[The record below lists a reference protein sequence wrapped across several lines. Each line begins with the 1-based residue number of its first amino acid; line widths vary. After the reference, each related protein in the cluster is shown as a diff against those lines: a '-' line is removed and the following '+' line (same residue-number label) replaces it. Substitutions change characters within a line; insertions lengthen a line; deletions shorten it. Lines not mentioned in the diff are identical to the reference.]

1 MKSLPVLLSLLLLAA
16 PVIAAVGP
24 MDGHAGEV
32 AGASPSDAA
41 AAAPADATTNGV
53 TAAGDDGTVAGDDV
67 TTAGDV
73 DDAVRGTADGT
84 SVQNETSPGY
94 NVLSLPPDA
103 DTAWSITGHSA
114 NLGPAS
120 ELEVTRTTGR
130 MQTEEVRAHV
140 ESASSLE
147 ERQRRIVAAESSIR
161 QAEVSLHQRQRRAIE
176 AHATGEISDEELL
189 IELGRIA
196 LRAEILADRLDVVKN
211 LAAETEGFNLN
222 TENLQ
227 LRLAVY
233 QGPIRSHAV
242 DVARGEAD
250 PNRVFVESTTDG
262 LVLATIVDGTYVR
275 EVFRDDKWDRG
286 ASGFEDVSD
295 ARNVTTS
302 AYPEIA
308 DSDTSTL
315 GSGTPVRVTLNHD
328 PGQLRTFVSAGGGG
342 VFVEHQTR
350 ELETFTE
357 GESLNTTQDGL
368 NLTVERTYAGGP
380 VRVTVVDTETG
391 KPIQGATVTVAAD
404 QGESTEVGTTNEEGQ
419 LWILSPGDS
428 YRVTVIDDPRVARLT
443 GIEPMTP
450 PRVEE

>member
-1 MKSLPVLLSLLLLAA
+1 MKPLPVLLSLLLLAA
-16 PVIAAVGP
+16 PVVAAVGP
-24 MDGHAGEV
+24 MDGHAGDV
-32 AGASPSDAA
+32 AGDVAGTSSADAA
-41 AAAPADATTNGV
+41 AAGPADATTNGV
-53 TAAGDDGTVAGDDV
+53 TATGGV
-67 TTAGDV
+67 
-73 DDAVRGTADGT
+73 DAVQGTANGT
-84 SVQNETSPGY
+84 SVQNETAPGY
-94 NVLSLPPDA
+94 NVLSLPADA
-103 DTAWSITGHSA
+103 DTSWSITGHSA

-120 ELEVTRTTGR
+120 ELEVMRTTGR
-130 MQTEEVRAHV
+130 MQTEEIRAHI
-140 ESASSLE
+140 ESASTLE

-161 QAEVSLHQRQRRAIE
+161 QAEVSLHQRQRRAIK
-176 AHATGEISDEELL
+176 AHAAGKISNAELL

-196 LRAEILADRLDVVKN
+196 LRAEILAERLDVVKN
-211 LAAETEGFNLN
+211 LADETEGFNLD

-233 QGPIRSHAV
+233 QGPIRSLAV
-242 DVARGEAD
+242 DIVRGEAD
-250 PNRVFVESTTDG
+250 PNRVFVESTTNG
-262 LVLATIVDGTYVR
+262 LVLATIIGDTYVR
-275 EVFRDDKWDRG
+275 EVYRGDKWDRG

-302 AYPEIA
+302 AYPKIS

-328 PGQLRTFVSAGGGG
+328 PGQLRTFVSAGDGG

-350 ELETFTE
+350 DLKKFTE
-357 GESLNTTQDGL
+357 GETLNTTQDGL
-368 NLTVERTYAGGP
+368 NLTIERTYAGGP

-443 GIEPMTP
+443 GIEPMAP